1 MFVSQTYGEEDWG
14 SFSRNLYYMKKT
26 GQLVF
31 LFSSKYVNYKSLIT
45 KANKFIEH
53 HLVEGPVMSDG
64 APFQP
69 FYE

>member
-1 MFVSQTYGEEDWG
+1 
-14 SFSRNLYYMKKT
+14 MKKT